1 MFCSPDS
8 LSYFQTRIPHSSRQ
22 SDSPSA
28 IDFFGGLPF
37 DDDSLDRFA
46 PSFATT
52 CTSCSAS
59 RAICCCLPL
68 SRTPQDSSRDIRS
81 DALNHTEELEIQ
93 HAGTTSAFSNRD
105 LAPGTLT
112 SKRFDHQSR
121 LSFFSTSSFVVAPKS
136 PRLEPMFGDET
147 EVDSSSQF
155 QLNLK
160 HTGQDSLAGVVLH
173 FNKITSGKKAQ
184 LSDFT
189 EELFDIRSPEAQPT
203 AASFETPWPL
213 LLTNPDF
220 DDMLTPTDD
229 GHHPVNPATTQ
240 NFSGRSKISKLQ
252 HEVLNTWFYSHLES
266 PWVTTCLAANS
277 AAHNLHRYPSEQ
289 EKTQLCKASKLNEKQ
304 VMNWFVNNRKRVWQ
318 PMKREQAKRNGIGI
332 WMNALQIY
340 YVYQETYRYFWIVN
354 AMGCSQSWWV
364 LLTIYTK
371 P

>member
-1 MFCSPDS
+1 MRSYILIVIVLNTIIMFCSPDS

-22 SDSPSA
+22 SPSG
-28 IDFFGGLPF
+28 IDLFGGLPF

-68 SRTPQDSSRDIRS
+68 SPQDSSREIRS
-81 DALNHTEELEIQ
+81 DTLKHTEAHEIQ
-93 HAGTTSAFSNRD
+93 HAGTTSAFLNRD

-112 SKRFDHQSR
+112 TKRFDHQSR

-136 PRLEPMFGDET
+136 LRLEPMFGNET
-147 EVDSSSQF
+147 DADSSQF

-203 AASFETPWPL
+203 TASFETPWPL

-220 DDMLTPTDD
+220 DHMLTPTDD

-266 PWVTTCLAANS
+266 P
-277 AAHNLHRYPSEQ
+277 
-289 EKTQLCKASKLNEKQ
+289 
-304 VMNWFVNNRKRVWQ
+304 
-318 PMKREQAKRNGIGI
+318 
-332 WMNALQIY
+332 
-340 YVYQETYRYFWIVN
+340 
-354 AMGCSQSWWV
+354 
-364 LLTIYTK
+364 
-371 P
+371 

>member
-22 SDSPSA
+22 SPSG

-68 SRTPQDSSRDIRS
+68 SPQDSSREIRS
-81 DALNHTEELEIQ
+81 DTLKHTEELEIQ
-93 HAGTTSAFSNRD
+93 HAGTTSAFLNRD

-112 SKRFDHQSR
+112 TKRFGHQSR

-173 FNKITSGKKAQ
+173 FHKITSGKKAQ

-203 AASFETPWPL
+203 YHCKFRNPTAQRARDTPHHVSQCETVTNGQSDGVACHSGVEGKADASQKLWNLVCVHVSRSCVASSSMRAEPL
-213 LLTNPDF
+213 WNLVFNRFRYHARTLTS
-220 DDMLTPTDD
+220 
-229 GHHPVNPATTQ
+229 V
-240 NFSGRSKISKLQ
+240 
-252 HEVLNTWFYSHLES
+252 
-266 PWVTTCLAANS
+266 
-277 AAHNLHRYPSEQ
+277 
-289 EKTQLCKASKLNEKQ
+289 
-304 VMNWFVNNRKRVWQ
+304 
-318 PMKREQAKRNGIGI
+318 
-332 WMNALQIY
+332 
-340 YVYQETYRYFWIVN
+340 
-354 AMGCSQSWWV
+354 
-364 LLTIYTK
+364 
-371 P
+371 